1 MNRKLNKLYFSTS
14 KVMGILNLTSNSFYD
29 GGKYNDTEK
38 ILSQTKKMIDEGANI
53 IDIGAQSSRP
63 GSDEIS
69 EKEELSKIILA
80 LTEIRKCFPH
90 VLISI
95 DTYRAKV
102 AEESINNG
110 ADIIN
115 DISSG
120 DLDNK
125 MFSIIAK
132 YKVPYIIMH
141 MLGTPKNMQENP
153 TYKNVV
159 EDIINYFQAK
169 IKILNGLG
177 IDNLIIDPGFGF
189 GKTLEHNYEILNN
202 LEKFECLK
210 YPILAGVSRK
220 RMISKLLDIDANQ
233 SLNGTSVINTLALT
247 KGADIL
253 RVHDVKEAVECI
265 KIVNFAKTLYK

>member
-1 MNRKLNKLYFSTS
+1 MNRKQNKTYFSTS

-29 GGKYNDTEK
+29 GGKYNNTEK
-38 ILSQTKKMIDEGANI
+38 ILIQTKKMIDEGANI

-63 GSDEIS
+63 GSNEIS
-69 EKEELSKIILA
+69 EEEELNKIIPS
-80 LTEIRKCFPH
+80 LTEIRKHFPN
-90 VLISI
+90 VLISV
-95 DTYRAKV
+95 DTYRANV

-125 MFSIIAK
+125 MFSVIAK

-141 MLGTPKNMQENP
+141 MIGTPKKMQKNP

-159 EDIINYFQAK
+159 KDIINYFQQK
-169 IKILNGLG
+169 IETLNNLG
-177 IDNLIIDPGFGF
+177 VDNLIIDPGFGF

-202 LEKFECLK
+202 LEKFKCLE
-210 YPILAGVSRK
+210 YPILVGVSRK
-220 RMISKLLDIDANQ
+220 SMIYKLLDTDANQ
-233 SLNGTSVINTLALT
+233 ALNGTSVINTIALT
-247 KGADIL
+247 KGTDIL
-253 RVHDVKEAVECI
+253 RVHDIKEAVECI
-265 KIVNFAKTLYK
+265 KIVNFAQNFI